1 MPTETA
7 LEIRLKGTPVWR
19 GVLVPSTIKL
29 PKFHAVIQ
37 SSMGWTNA
45 HLHFF
50 RTKFGTYEPESEEG
64 DSWSD
69 SMNEAEVTLDQL
81 VGKKGD
87 RLSYLYDFGDS
98 WDHDLIVKAI
108 IPCAKRRRR
117 AECIFG
123 EGACPPE
130 DIGGIPGYLSLCESM
145 SVKDHPERARFLD
158 WLGEPFDPKAFDQST
173 VQKRLARLPV

>member
-81 VGKKGD
+81 VGKKQ
-87 RLSYLYDFGDS
+87 LSNNVDMCFRSQGEHMCALVLGA
-98 WDHDLIVKAI
+98 IKA
-108 IPCAKRRRR
+108 
-117 AECIFG
+117 
-123 EGACPPE
+123 
-130 DIGGIPGYLSLCESM
+130 
-145 SVKDHPERARFLD
+145 
-158 WLGEPFDPKAFDQST
+158 LGF
-173 VQKRLARLPV
+173 

>member
-1 MPTETA
+1 MPNETA

-117 AECIFG
+117 AECFLG